1 MSEWMSWLMEPW
13 RYAFMVRGLAAGV
26 LVGVVSSVVG
36 VFVVLRGMAFLGDAL
51 AHAILPGVAAGY
63 LAGRGER
70 APMFWGGLAAAVA
83 ASLGMGALSRHAR
96 MREDTAIGIVFA
108 ATFALGIVLISSAG
122 QSAVDLSHIL
132 FGDIL
137 GVTRADLIRAGVAG
151 AGVLAVTAIFY
162 RAWVI
167 TAFDPVLAATLRL
180 PGPMLYYTQLVLLAV
195 VIVISIQTVG
205 VAMMAAMLVTP
216 PAAARLVTRSVPG
229 MMAVAAGIGAASAL
243 AGLYASYYLG
253 IASGAAIVLA
263 ATVAFAVAALIRRV
277 ILRA

>member
-1 MSEWMSWLMEPW
+1 MSWLMEPW

-108 ATFALGIVLISSAG
+108 ATFALGIALISSAG

-151 AGVLAVTAIFY
+151 AGVLVVTAIFY

-229 MMAVAAGIGAASAL
+229 MMAVAAGIGAVSAL
-243 AGLYASYYLG
+243 AGLYVSYYLG